1 MKLPHETKQQRGGM
15 TPLLP
20 MVPVEK
26 FRYDYIKRNFSFGS
40 LAGRYSK

>member
-26 FRYDYIKRNFSFGS
+26 FRYDYIKSNKLNRLGGQND
-40 LAGRYSK
+40 R